1 MLCYQKKNY
10 MFREEIDIK
19 LTLKKFKRIV
29 NFRKPKEKLIRGR
42 TSIITDL
49 IGLRFSTSHLKAGS
63 TQKMINISHHITQDH
78 AYNN

>member
-29 NFRKPKEKLIRGR
+29 NYRKPKEKLIRGR
-42 TSIITDL
+42 ISIITDL
-49 IGLRFSTSHLKAGS
+49 IGLRFSTSHLKQA
-63 TQKMINISHHITQDH
+63 QLKK
-78 AYNN
+78 